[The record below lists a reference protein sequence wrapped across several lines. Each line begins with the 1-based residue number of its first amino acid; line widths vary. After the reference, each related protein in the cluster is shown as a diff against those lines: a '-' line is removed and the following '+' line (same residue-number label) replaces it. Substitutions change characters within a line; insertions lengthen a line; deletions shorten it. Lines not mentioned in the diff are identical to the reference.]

1 MSLRYGLLYDAP
13 ALPVRSVLCAL
24 CRLSGATTT
33 MNPIKRLLQSFL
45 RRLPR
50 PAVPGAAGLPPFDRA
65 KAGLM
70 LVTIAA
76 LSLMMSVHLRQDR
89 IALHLN
95 DTSTREV
102 RAARSVVY
110 VDTETTARLQQG
122 ASQLVRPVYTVDD
135 HAAVSAHRSDEEIF
149 DGIANAR
156 GAFAPRTP
164 PRPGMVDQAIAA
176 LQSPTGL
183 SRANLRR
190 LLTVPPAVFQKL
202 RDTSLRLVDDAMDRE
217 IRDTS
222 DDAKRTQQDVLRRA
236 QEALPAGGDAELVQ
250 AITQQAIR
258 PNHLFDRART
268 RLAQQAASRAVPP
281 TYARLFPG
289 DKIIG
294 PGEIVHQDTLD
305 KLTALGLLDPRQE
318 VTTGVAICVLAG
330 VMVMLVAYYIAR
342 MLPALY
348 ADTRRLA
355 LLSVIVLFS
364 VAGLKV
370 GATLLG
376 LQFSGWQLGYLGM
389 MSVAAAGMLV
399 SVLLDV
405 HLAMLIVALLSI
417 QSGIIMNHEIRFS
430 VMTLLSSLVGI
441 ASVAHVR
448 RKTNLLQTTA
458 ALALCNVGLVWLL
471 GLLFN
476 DRVRELLTGSAWG
489 AGVAPFATFLFWFG
503 VLALEKPFGIL
514 THTTLLEMSAFDRPL
529 LQRLCAVA
537 PGTYAHS
544 IMVGTLAEA
553 GAQAVGAEALLCRVA
568 GYYHDIGKMNR
579 PDFFI
584 ENQRADN
591 VHGRLSP
598 SLSALIITAHVRD
611 GVEMAKQERLPD
623 EIRDIIAQHHG
634 TTLISYFYRQALAD
648 NGCGE
653 CVPPGMEERF
663 RYPGPKPQT
672 RESAIVML
680 ADSVEAAARCVDKPN
695 QEKLEALIG
704 GIVRGKI
711 EDGQL
716 DQCPLTFADV
726 KTISDAFLHVLR
738 AMMHGRIDYPKDA
751 PRTATGKPME
761 VSRADLRPEA
771 PALQIPGG
779 AGSVPVENVLSLSD
793 DRGISQATGETIL
806 RGEPFSPAAFSPM
819 AFCPTPFEA
828 VLSSEAGVM
837 LGAASQRDMGEAS
850 SQERDGDLR
859 GLDAGGFDSA
869 NSDQARPGAQA
880 YGLPPRNADTLEVSL
895 ERQFTQRSDAA
906 RPNGDAEAG
915 RAPSAANPK
924 SRARRGKRS
933 ADR

>member
-1 MSLRYGLLYDAP
+1 
-13 ALPVRSVLCAL
+13 
-24 CRLSGATTT
+24 
-33 MNPIKRLLQSFL
+33 MNPFTKLLKL
-45 RRLPR
+45 RVRRADRASTLP
-50 PAVPGAAGLPPFDRA
+50 GIAGLPPFDRA
-65 KAGLM
+65 KAALM

-89 IALHLN
+89 VALHLN

-110 VDTETTARLQQG
+110 VDSETTARLQQG
-122 ASQLVRPVYTVDD
+122 ASQLVRPIYTVDET
-135 HAAVSAHRSDEEIF
+135 AQVGARRSADEIF
-149 DGIANAR
+149 DGITAAR
-156 GAFAPRTP
+156 HALEPRFNE
-164 PRPGMVDQAIAA
+164 PRPILHTAALDQAIAT

-183 SRANLRR
+183 SRASLRR
-190 LLTVPPAVFQKL
+190 LLTVPPTVFQKL
-202 RDTSLRLVDDAMDRE
+202 RDTTLRLVDDAMDRE
-217 IRDTS
+217 IRDNS
-222 DDAKRTQQDVLRRA
+222 DDLKRARQDVLRRA
-236 QEALPAGGDAELVQ
+236 QEALPVGGDAELVQ
-250 AITQQAIR
+250 AIAQQAIR
-258 PNHLFDRART
+258 PNHLYDRART
-268 RLAQQAASRAVPP
+268 RLAQQVAYRAVPP

-289 DKIIG
+289 DKIIA

-318 VTTGVAICVLAG
+318 LTTGVAICVLAG

-342 MLPALY
+342 MLPALFD
-348 ADTRRLA
+348 DTRRLA
-355 LLSVIVLFS
+355 LLAVIVLFS

-448 RKTNLLQTTA
+448 RKTNLLRTTA
-458 ALALCNVGLVWLL
+458 LLALSNVGLVWLL

-476 DRVRELLTGSAWG
+476 DRARELLTGSAW
-489 AGVAPFATFLFWFG
+489 AVGVAPFATFLFWFG

-553 GAQAVGAEALLCRVA
+553 GAQAVGAEALLCRVG

-648 NGCGE
+648 NGCGD
-653 CVPPGMEERF
+653 CIPPGMEERF

-680 ADSVEAAARCVDKPN
+680 ADSVEAAARCIDKPN

-716 DQCPLTFADV
+716 DECPLTFADV
-726 KTISDAFLHVLR
+726 KIISNAFLHVLR
-738 AMMHGRIDYPKDA
+738 AMMHGRIDYPKDP

-761 VSRADLRPEA
+761 VSRADLRPEP
-771 PALQIPGG
+771 PALQMPMGMG
-779 AGSVPVENVLSLSD
+779 SAAGTTFASSASMGDEP
-793 DRGISQATGETIL
+793 QAQPTLEESRR
-806 RGEPFSPAAFSPM
+806 RGEPLLAQPFSAPDYAPM

-828 VLSSEAGVM
+828 VLSLEAGAL
-837 LGAASQRDMGEAS
+837 LGTGGAS
-850 SQERDGDLR
+850 S
-859 GLDAGGFDSA
+859 AG
-869 NSDQARPGAQA
+869 GAQA
-880 YGLPPRNADTLEVSL
+880 DAPAPEILDAHQY
-895 ERQFTQRSDAA
+895 TQRAAASDTHDDAA
-906 RPNGDAEAG
+906 AG
-915 RAPSAANPK
+915 RAPSAPVGK
-924 SRARRGKRS
+924 QRPRGGKRS